1 MSQPEEPEYPPGFPG
16 RKALCAL
23 DSLAQCSICHYFYQ
37 GMPLLLEC
45 GHSCAPSTCT

>member
-1 MSQPEEPEYPPGFPG
+1 MSQPEEPEYPRDCPG
-16 RKALCAL
+16 RKQLCAL

-45 GHSCAPSTCT
+45 GHSCAPCP